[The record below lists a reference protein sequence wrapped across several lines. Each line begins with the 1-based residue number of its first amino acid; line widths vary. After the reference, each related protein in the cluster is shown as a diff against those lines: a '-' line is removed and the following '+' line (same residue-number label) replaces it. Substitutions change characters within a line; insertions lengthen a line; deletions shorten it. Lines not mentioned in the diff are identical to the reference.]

1 MQNVIRDRMTHEYD
15 GELVVFRVGLRI
27 NDWKRPDLWVPP
39 FRSLRR
45 MLRELRED
53 PDSGLLGATSHIDR
67 DGPSQTQYWSSLD
80 KLYASA
86 RSGATS
92 HRTAW
97 NIFSRATRKT
107 GGVVGIWHET
117 FLVDRAESLYI
128 ATPAMGLARATT
140 LVPAGHGDGDGRERL
155 AAGETHAH
163 TSAAAP
169 GRDTAEVR

>member
-27 NDWKRPDLWVPP
+27 NDWRRPDLWVPP

-45 MLRELRED
+45 MLRELSED
-53 PDSGLLGATSHIDR
+53 PESGLLGATTHIDR

-80 KLYASA
+80 KLYAYA

-140 LVPAGHGDGDGRERL
+140 LVPAGHGEGGGRERL
-155 AAGETHAH
+155 DAA
-163 TSAAAP
+163 SVAAS
-169 GRDTAEVR
+169 AEVR